1 MNLRDYIATFG
12 GHIGLI
18 TFFSS
23 IIICFT
29 VDNEI
34 SLIVNTITLF
44 TLNPYV
50 VHQSYWESKGDYSRI
65 SLKWLGKFGTL
76 ISLVSLIN
84 LIWYSYLVYSNSNSI
99 LLAIGIFLF
108 IILILPTI
116 LSYIMI
122 KKNEFKY

>member
-1 MNLRDYIATFG
+1 MNLRDYIATIG

-23 IIICFT
+23 IIIYFT
-29 VDNEI
+29 VGNEMA
-34 SLIVNTITLF
+34 LIINTITLF
-44 TLNPYV
+44 TLNPYIF
-50 VHQSYWESKGDYSRI
+50 HQSYWESKGDYSRI
-65 SLKWLGKFGTL
+65 SLKWVGKFGTL

-84 LIWYSYLVYSNSNSI
+84 LIWYNYLVYSNSNSI
-99 LLAIGIFLF
+99 LLTIGIFLF

-122 KKNEFKY
+122 EKDEFKY